1 MFRDLSSS
9 GKPNPE
15 KALRIQQGIK
25 KGNFDS
31 TGVNAPKSSKSNG
44 R

>member
-1 MFRDLSSS
+1 MSRDLSSS
-9 GKPNPE
+9 GKPDPE

-25 KGNFDS
+25 KGNFNRA
-31 TGVNAPKSSKSNG
+31 GVNALNSSKSNG